1 MHIEVTVKRDANA
14 QVVLNNLYKMTDMQV
29 TFGAI
34 MLALVDG
41 VPKVL
46 TLKEILQQY
55 IDFQRNVISRRTRFD
70 LKRRRTERIF
80 WKVLQRL

>member
-70 LKRRRTERIF
+70 LKKAQDRAHI
-80 WKVLQRL
+80 

>member
-1 MHIEVTVKRDANA
+1 
-14 QVVLNNLYKMTDMQV
+14 MTQMRRLCLQSLQNDRYAGNV
-29 TFGAI
+29 RSI

-55 IDFQRNVISRRTRFD
+55 IDFQRNVIQEEHALT